1 MELTSGDIHG
11 YPSSMYGDEVVLFT
25 MLMDFSWW
33 FFMEIWMGIYI
44 VVNSGESLIIN
55 KYVMGYLI
63 GFIII

>member
-1 MELTSGDIHG
+1 
-11 YPSSMYGDEVVLFT
+11 
-25 MLMDFSWW
+25 
-33 FFMEIWMGIYI
+33 MGIYI